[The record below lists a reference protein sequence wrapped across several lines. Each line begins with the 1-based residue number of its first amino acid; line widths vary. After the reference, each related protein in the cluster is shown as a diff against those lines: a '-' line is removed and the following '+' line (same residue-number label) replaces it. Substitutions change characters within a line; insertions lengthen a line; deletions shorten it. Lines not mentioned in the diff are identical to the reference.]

1 MIDGPP
7 SCSTPWVYGLVRP
20 FFPLMKPIRRLYL
33 SGDDLGRATIQG
45 TIEKQRARVIENAE
59 IRDLADRLRRSFEVV
74 K

>member
-1 MIDGPP
+1 
-7 SCSTPWVYGLVRP
+7 
-20 FFPLMKPIRRLYL
+20 MKPIRRLYL